1 MRTVSRLFI
10 IVGLLGLLGASI
22 ARQHQI
28 KVLRSLGAQPTMDQA
43 IMRGVMSS
51 ICSAWNCGY
60 QIGNI
65 DAIVRQYPF
74 TTSVV
79 EVTNSSAYNDCT
91 FLAVSN
97 LFAHVYLK

>member
-1 MRTVSRLFI
+1 MRIVSRTFI
-10 IVGLLGLLGASI
+10 IVGLIGLLGASI

-43 IMRGVMSS
+43 IMKEVMSS
-51 ICSAWNCGY
+51 ICNAWNCGY

-65 DAIVRQYPF
+65 DAIARQYPVA
-74 TTSVV
+74 SMA
-79 EVTNSSAYNDCT
+79 EITNGSAYKDCT
-91 FLAVSN
+91 FLEISN